1 MYLKEITRD
10 VLNLPSIKAGERGG
24 GGRGERGRGGGGGG
38 GENPQ
43 RGRERDDGKGEG
55 YGGGGVGEGDI
66 IYFPL
71 QIEQQITT
79 VFTPLPALRPQE
91 PLTITQSFRGGKGK
105 GVGREGGR
113 GEGGKGERE

>member
-1 MYLKEITRD
+1 ME
-10 VLNLPSIKAGERGG
+10 E
-24 GGRGERGRGGGGGG
+24 GGRGVE
-38 GENPQ
+38 E
-43 RGRERDDGKGEG
+43 EEEKTHKGEG
-55 YGGGGVGEGDI
+55 KEMMGRGKGMGGGVGEGDI

-105 GVGREGGR
+105 GVGREG
-113 GEGGKGERE
+113 ERE